1 MRREKKKSILSL
13 TAEKLYIRR
22 EDWGRGG
29 GDGFYTRLIFQ
40 GTAVYKT
47 SLIFIVGKSLGGGL
61 LQHFYL
67 YIIYCLWN
75 TLSKTSVLN
84 KLGLFFF
91 PDNIWV
97 SLSLPKIEAGS

>member
-22 EDWGRGG
+22 EDWGGG
-29 GDGFYTRLIFQ
+29 GGGWVLYQAHLSRDGSILNQSHFYRWKVF
-40 GTAVYKT
+40 
-47 SLIFIVGKSLGGGL
+47 GGGL

-67 YIIYCLWN
+67 YCLWN

-84 KLGLFFF
+84 KLGVFF
-91 PDNIWV
+91 P
-97 SLSLPKIEAGS
+97 

>member
-22 EDWGRGG
+22 EDWGMGSIPGSSFKGRQYIKPVS
-29 GDGFYTRLIFQ
+29 FLLLE
-40 GTAVYKT
+40 
-47 SLIFIVGKSLGGGL
+47 SLWGGGL

-67 YIIYCLWN
+67 YCLWN

-97 SLSLPKIEAGS
+97 SLNLPSIEAGS